1 MADRRILK
9 YELVQQMV
17 QTVEVPKEFRPLR
30 FGNQGGT
37 PTLWAEANP
46 SGGSIQRVVFL
57 AFTGEDVPEGKY
69 VGTAYFGVTG
79 EIVIHCYIK

>member
-17 QTVEVPKEFRPLR
+17 QTIETPKEWRPVR
-30 FGNQGGT
+30 FGNQNGT
-37 PTLWAEANP
+37 PTVWAEANP
-46 SGGSIQRVVFL
+46 ASEGTQRVVFL
-57 AFTGEDVPEGKY
+57 AFTGEDVPDGKY
-69 VGTAYFGVTG
+69 VGTAFFGATG